1 MVIYNKITEWK
12 GGDLVNIQLLKGAR
26 VSKGHTQESISKKIG
41 MTSKTYNRKELGI
54 SDFSRQDILNI
65 SSILDLTIQ
74 QVNEIFFDNKLT
86 ERKEIA

>member
-1 MVIYNKITEWK
+1 MNT
-12 GGDLVNIQLLKGAR
+12 NLLKGAR
-26 VSKGHTQESISKKIG
+26 VSKGHTQESISKLIG

-54 SDFSRQDILNI
+54 IDFSSKDILNI
-65 SSILDLTIQ
+65 SNALELTVQ